1 MKENKLNTE
10 IQSTTTHTPKQES
23 SSLSTTSIVIVAL
36 LAIGAVFFIK
46 KVIDTKKMLDRDRQ
60 SRYKVAKLL
69 IDEAI
74 ELKQWDFL
82 EIQLNSTTT
91 QDFPD
96 LIAMIKEALKNKPKD

>member
-60 SRYKVAKLL
+60 SRYEQAKFL
-69 IDEAI
+69 IKEAI
-74 ELKQWDFL
+74 KLKRWDIL
-82 EIQLNSTTT
+82 ERQLKTTT

>member
-10 IQSTTTHTPKQES
+10 IQSTTTHTPKGES

-36 LAIGAVFFIK
+36 LTIGAVFFIK
-46 KVIDTKKMLDRDRQ
+46 KVIDTKKMVDRDRQ
-60 SRYKVAKLL
+60 SQYERAKSR
-69 IDEAI
+69 I
-74 ELKQWDFL
+74 EEFIRLKRWDFL
-82 EIQLNSTTT
+82 EDELNTTT

>member
-23 SSLSTTSIVIVAL
+23 SPLSSTSIVIIAI
-36 LAIGAVFFIK
+36 LAIGAIFFIK

-60 SRYKVAKLL
+60 SRYRQAKFL
-69 IDEAI
+69 IEEAI
-74 ELKQWDFL
+74 ELKRWDFL
-82 EIQLNSTTT
+82 EDELNTTT
-91 QDFPD
+91 QEFPD